1 MEMTFLGVNVINL
14 IIYAV
19 LLGIVFAWVKSLFK
33 PYGVS
38 SWYYVSESYDK
49 KSRSKRF
56 KDEYKRRFMNEDSS
70 VRRSS
75 SI

>member
-1 MEMTFLGVNVINL
+1 MEMSFLGVNVVNL

-19 LLGIVFAWVKSLFK
+19 LLGIVFTWVKSLFK

-56 KDEYKRRFMNEDSS
+56 RNEYKRRFMNEDSS
-70 VRRSS
+70 IRRSS
-75 SI
+75 SV

>member
-1 MEMTFLGVNVINL
+1 MDVTILGVNVINL
-14 IIYAV
+14 LIYITLLDIIFV
-19 LLGIVFAWVKSLFK
+19 WVRSLFK

-38 SWYYVSESYDK
+38 PWYYVSEAYDK
-49 KSRSKRF
+49 KSRNKRL